1 MAAVVAGSMV
11 GGTRFHP
18 DVIQSEC
25 SRVWSSTWLAHSPCL
40 RHATGIVYLDNAF
53 VLIEGHPTVFKF
65 QTEKKKRPGHPSILR
80 AMRRGV
86 EFRRRGEHG
95 RSWLQAPR
103 RSGTHKQVRTAAD
116 FLALMAAV
124 RFEGP
129 SLEPP
134 RRKTR
139 IL

>member
-53 VLIEGHPTVFKF
+53 VLIEGHPLHASCTQEPKWDKGGPPV
-65 QTEKKKRPGHPSILR
+65 QT
-80 AMRRGV
+80 
-86 EFRRRGEHG
+86 
-95 RSWLQAPR
+95 Q
-103 RSGTHKQVRTAAD
+103 
-116 FLALMAAV
+116 
-124 RFEGP
+124 
-129 SLEPP
+129 SLLCSKLICQ
-134 RRKTR
+134 RHSR
-139 IL
+139 IQPIRHSP